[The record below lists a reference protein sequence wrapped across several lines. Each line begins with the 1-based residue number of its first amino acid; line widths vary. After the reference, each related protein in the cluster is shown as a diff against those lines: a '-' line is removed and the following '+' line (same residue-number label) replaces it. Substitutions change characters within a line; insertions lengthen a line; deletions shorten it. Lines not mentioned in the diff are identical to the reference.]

1 MVEDILKN
9 FDKIVEEKRKA
20 VDEEIARIID
30 NVRSRRRE
38 EILKIKDKALKQIM
52 QLLKS
57 GT

>member
-1 MVEDILKN
+1 MVEDILRS

-30 NVRSRRRE
+30 SVRSRRRE

>member
-9 FDKIVEEKRKA
+9 FDKIVEEKRKV
-20 VDEEIARIID
+20 VDEEIAKIIE
-30 NVRSRRRE
+30 NMRSRRRD
-38 EILKIKDKALKQIM
+38 EILRIKDKALKQIM

>member
-1 MVEDILKN
+1 MVEDALKN

-20 VDEEIARIID
+20 IDEEIVKIIE
-30 NVRSRRRE
+30 NVRSRRRS
-38 EILKIKDKALKQIM
+38 EILRIKDKALKQIM

>member
-1 MVEDILKN
+1 VVEDILRS

-30 NVRSRRRE
+30 SVRSRRRE